1 MQQIG
6 DLILGDRLGG
16 GSYGVVLLSKN
27 IDSNILYATKK
38 ILKPQNA
45 KGKEYLQTEINIMN
59 DLNHENVIKLIELK
73 MDNNYYYLVMEFANG
88 GDLGGCLQKYIKKN
102 GGRGFPEEIVQYLMR
117 QIVGAVEYIHS
128 RNIIHRDLKLGN
140 IMVNFDSDIDKQ
152 NLDMMKAKI
161 KIGDF
166 GVSKYAK
173 EAFTDIGTANYM
185 DPMILEEHVNKEK
198 IDILRPYSQE
208 VDIWSLGCLCYELYM
223 GELLFKN
230 KYKDKNKNKEA
241 ILEQIKIGKYKLHK
255 NVSPELKD
263 FLSRMIQ
270 YDGKFRLTAKELL
283 SHPFLTRDPKDF
295 NKFPI
300 NLPKKS
306 EVFNSKDS
314 IYPSQINL
322 DIGIQYQNQPVTTI
336 YTQDQNTGKFVTIND
351 DNTNTNKNTD
361 NKTLKS
367 YYGDYM
373 TSNSESKIQTTNSQ
387 LGQNPF
393 LQQ

>member
-1 MQQIG
+1 
-6 DLILGDRLGG
+6 
-16 GSYGVVLLSKN
+16 
-27 IDSNILYATKK
+27 
-38 ILKPQNA
+38 
-45 KGKEYLQTEINIMN
+45 
-59 DLNHENVIKLIELK
+59 
-73 MDNNYYYLVMEFANG
+73 
-88 GDLGGCLQKYIKKN
+88 
-102 GGRGFPEEIVQYLMR
+102 
-117 QIVGAVEYIHS
+117 
-128 RNIIHRDLKLGN
+128 
-140 IMVNFDSDIDKQ
+140 
-152 NLDMMKAKI
+152 
-161 KIGDF
+161 
-166 GVSKYAK
+166 
-173 EAFTDIGTANYM
+173 M

-314 IYPSQINL
+314 IYHSQINL
-322 DIGIQYQNQPVTTI
+322 DIGIQYPNQPVTTI

-351 DNTNTNKNTD
+351 DNTNTNKNTA

-393 LQQ
+393 LQQYNFHSHLLPSPYQEENNIEDNFNI

>member
-1 MQQIG
+1 
-6 DLILGDRLGG
+6 
-16 GSYGVVLLSKN
+16 
-27 IDSNILYATKK
+27 
-38 ILKPQNA
+38 
-45 KGKEYLQTEINIMN
+45 
-59 DLNHENVIKLIELK
+59 
-73 MDNNYYYLVMEFANG
+73 
-88 GDLGGCLQKYIKKN
+88 
-102 GGRGFPEEIVQYLMR
+102 
-117 QIVGAVEYIHS
+117 
-128 RNIIHRDLKLGN
+128 
-140 IMVNFDSDIDKQ
+140 
-152 NLDMMKAKI
+152 
-161 KIGDF
+161 
-166 GVSKYAK
+166 
-173 EAFTDIGTANYM
+173 M

>member
-27 IDSNILYATKK
+27 IHSNILYATKK

-306 EVFNSKDS
+306 EVLNSKDS
-314 IYPSQINL
+314 IYPSQISL
-322 DIGIQYQNQPVTTI
+322 DIGIQYPNQPVTTI

-351 DNTNTNKNTD
+351 DNTNTNKNTA

-373 TSNSESKIQTTNSQ
+373 TSNSESKI
-387 LGQNPF
+387 
-393 LQQ
+393 